1 MIDTGLVFTRFLHY
15 SATLVLFGV
24 ALFPLYTYPRHKV
37 DGIGGRN
44 RMPATAWALVLVI
57 LVSGALWFVSVAT
70 SMTDTSMSWET
81 SRFVLS
87 ETAYGAVCLVRLG
100 TLAVL
105 VCVLALLTVRPAHR
119 LDLLFAA
126 LSAFLAAS
134 LAGTGH
140 TQAEEGLS
148 RLGHMLADA
157 LHLVGAGAW
166 LGGLVVLFYL
176 TATSLHP
183 SSPDSRR
190 LEACNAAHRFSA
202 MGYLAVA
209 TIVGSGLV
217 NSWFL
222 VSPLTNLIETD
233 YGRLLLLKVALFAV
247 MVALAGVNR
256 FFILPALASPAA
268 ATHSVINLRRLRLH
282 ILLEQ
287 CFGLAIILAVAFLGT
302 MEPAIS
308 GSQ

>member
-24 ALFPLYTYPRHKV
+24 ALFPLYTYPRHEL
-37 DGIGGRN
+37 DGIGGSN
-44 RMPATAWALVLVI
+44 RMLVTTWALSLVI
-57 LVSGALWFVSVAT
+57 LVSGALWFASVAT
-70 SMTDTSMSWET
+70 GMTDSEMSWET
-81 SRFVLS
+81 ARFVLT
-87 ETAYGAVCLVRLG
+87 ETTYGAVCLVRLG
-100 TLAVL
+100 TIAALA
-105 VCVLALLTVRPAHR
+105 CVLAIVTFRPAHL
-119 LDLLFAA
+119 LDVLLAA

-140 TQAEEGLS
+140 TQVEEGPA
-148 RLGHMLADA
+148 RLGHMFADG

-176 TATSLHP
+176 TVKSLHP
-183 SSPDSRR
+183 NSSESGR
-190 LEACNAAHRFSA
+190 LKACNAAHRFSS

-222 VSPLTNLIETD
+222 VSPLTNLIETE
-233 YGRLLLLKVALFAV
+233 YGRLLLVKVALFAV
-247 MVALAGVNR
+247 MAGLAGVNR
-256 FFILPALASPAA
+256 YFILPALTTPVA
-268 ATHSVINLRRLRLH
+268 ATCSVNSLRRLRLH

-287 CFGLAIILAVAFLGT
+287 CLGFAIILVVAFLGT